1 MKYEFVNSVQQNPA
15 STLPIDN
22 FANEEHN
29 YAADDT
35 VNYQNPVAAMLTK
48 NLVADE
54 PALIASRDNFLTQR
68 IVMPTLSN
76 RLVRFGQYITYIVE
90 KDIPDQRDVWSFAK
104 VISMA
109 MPTIK
114 AYPAWYTICTYEEGT
129 SQLKCVFFCTEDKG
143 RTWDTVLEEEVS
155 RHFK

>member
-1 MKYEFVNSVQQNPA
+1 M
-15 STLPIDN
+15 
-22 FANEEHN
+22 
-29 YAADDT
+29 
-35 VNYQNPVAAMLTK
+35 NYQNPVAAMLTK

-54 PALIASRDNFLTQR
+54 PALIASRDNFFTQR
-68 IVMPTLSN
+68 IVMSTLSN

-114 AYPAWYTICTYEEGT
+114 AYLAWYTICMYEEGT
-129 SQLKCVFFCTEDKG
+129 SQLKCVFLCREDKG
-143 RTWDTVLEEEVS
+143 RTWDTVLEEEVP